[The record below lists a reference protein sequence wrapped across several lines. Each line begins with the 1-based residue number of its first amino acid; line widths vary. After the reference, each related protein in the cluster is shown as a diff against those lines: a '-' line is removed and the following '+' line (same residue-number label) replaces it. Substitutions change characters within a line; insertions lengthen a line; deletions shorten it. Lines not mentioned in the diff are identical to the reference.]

1 MFTVLALVLTG
12 LLAVMAPRHGVD
24 SRPGFTSHPNQHPHS
39 V

>member
-24 SRPGFTSHPNQHPHS
+24 SRPGFASHPDSRPHG